1 MSSPCHPLQD
11 TRLTSPAQDVH
22 PSNSISDYYIVLRV
36 GRTQLGNTLVGVLHD
51 PLLVVDAIDARVVR
65 DDARP
70 RVELRGLLLDV
81 GEHIGSVKL
90 ALLAEAEEADNK
102 RAREDLGRVS
112 AESRALLDWRNV
124 PQQA

>member
-1 MSSPCHPLQD
+1 
-11 TRLTSPAQDVH
+11 
-22 PSNSISDYYIVLRV
+22 
-36 GRTQLGNTLVGVLHD
+36 
-51 PLLVVDAIDARVVR
+51 VVR